1 MSFITMK
8 ISEFI
13 SWLKTNKQSSLSTID
28 NYSRTLRKLDEYL
41 KELTFDRRGVE
52 DTENLTVLDV
62 EWFIRGEKLRWL
74 SARTCN
80 SHIVII
86 RAFLN
91 YAKHCWEKVLD
102 FKNVT
107 LMKSPKK
114 KIDALSENDKNKL
127 LLYMQSDTSKD
138 ELTKTRDYAIVSVL
152 LYTWLRVSELCNIKL
167 DDVKKELQVIWKN
180 STIRLVYLFQDHV
193 NILRLYLFLR
203 EGKGIKSDYLF
214 CSHSS
219 NSKWK
224 KLSRNTVESIVRE
237 AWEKAWLSEPVWPHK
252 LRHTFATDLLR
263 RWWNIYYIKQLL
275 WHASV
280 LTTQNYLT
288 VTNKD
293 LKETQELLLNR
304 YDDQTQQLDPMPKQ
318 FVYTPEEVNA
328 INSNKYFD
336 EYSKNNFNSGLI
348 PNAQRGVWYYWYA
361 F

>member
-1 MSFITMK
+1 M
-8 ISEFI
+8 
-13 SWLKTNKQSSLSTID
+13 KTNKQSSRSTID
-28 NYSRTLRKLDEYL
+28 NYSRALRKLDNYL
-41 KELTFDRRGVE
+41 KELTFNRRGVE
-52 DTENLTVLDV
+52 DTESLSVLDI
-62 EWFIRGEKLRWL
+62 EWFIRGEKLKGL
-74 SARTCN
+74 SAKTCN
-80 SHIVII
+80 SHIVIF

-102 FKNVT
+102 FKDVT
-107 LMKSPKK
+107 LMKVKNK
-114 KIDALSENDKNKL
+114 KIEALSENDKNKL

-152 LYTWLRVSELCNIKL
+152 LSTWLRVTELCNIKL
-167 DDVKKELQVIWKN
+167 EDVKKELQVIWKN

-219 NSKWK
+219 NSRWK
-224 KLSRNTVESIVRE
+224 KLSRNTVETIVKE
-237 AWEKAWLSEPVWPHK
+237 AGEKAWLSEPVWPHK

-304 YDDQTQQLDPMPKQ
+304 YDDQTKTLDPLPKQ
-318 FVYTPEEVNA
+318 FVYTPEEIEA